1 MRTECPASGTHSFLE
16 IIRLQLFH
24 LSGIPHANGERMRIA
39 LILFLASALVARADE
54 NAAGRWEGTVQIP
67 SRELAL
73 IVDLAAASGNG
84 GNWQGSITIP
94 GLGIKG
100 APLADIAVKSDG
112 VVFSIKS
119 ALTDQRTGPAK
130 FNAHFVDDRKL
141 AGNFEQA
148 GNSASFA
155 LEKTGPAQVEAAP
168 HSTAI
173 AKEIEGEWK
182 GGYELFGYPRKV
194 TIKMQNRGA
203 QGATAEFVI
212 VGRKENKLP
221 VDHVAQEGEFLTI
234 DSHETGLSFEGR
246 AHKDEIQGTILQG
259 PLEIPVI
266 LRRTN

>member
-1 MRTECPASGTHSFLE
+1 M
-16 IIRLQLFH
+16 QL
-24 LSGIPHANGERMRIA
+24 GERMRIA
-39 LILFLASALVARADE
+39 FILLLASTLVSRADE
-54 NAAGRWEGTVQIP
+54 IAAGRWEGTVQIP
-67 SRELAL
+67 NRELVL
-73 IVDLAAASGNG
+73 VVDLAAGSDKGAG
-84 GNWQGSITIP
+84 WRGSITIP

-100 APLADIAVKSDG
+100 AALADIAVKSDG

-119 ALTDQRTGPAK
+119 ALTDQRVGPAK
-130 FNAHFVDDRKL
+130 FNAHFVSDRKL

-155 LEKTGPAQVEAAP
+155 LEKTGPAQVEAP
-168 HSTAI
+168 SHSTAI

-182 GGYELFGYPRKV
+182 GDYEIFGYPRKI

-203 QGATAEFVI
+203 EGATAEFVI

-246 AHKDEIQGTILQG
+246 ARKDEIQGTILQG
-259 PLEIPVI
+259 PFEIPVT

>member
-1 MRTECPASGTHSFLE
+1 MRVAF
-16 IIRLQLFH
+16 
-24 LSGIPHANGERMRIA
+24 
-39 LILFLASALVARADE
+39 ILLLASAFISRADE

-67 SRELAL
+67 GRPLEV
-73 IVDLAAASGNG
+73 IVDLAAKGDEG
-84 GNWQGSITIP
+84 GSQGSITIP

-100 APLADIAVKSDG
+100 APLSDIAVNGDN
-112 VVFSIKS
+112 VAFSMKS
-119 ALTDQRTGPAK
+119 ALADQRTGPAK
-130 FNAHFVDDRKL
+130 FNAHFVGGRKL

-168 HSTAI
+168 QSTAI

-194 TIKMQNRGA
+194 TIKIQNRGPE
-203 QGATAEFVI
+203 GATAEFVI

-221 VDHVAQEGEFLTI
+221 VDRVAQEGEFLTI

-246 AHKDEIQGTILQG
+246 ARKDEIQGTILQG
-259 PLEIPVI
+259 PLEIPVT

>member
-1 MRTECPASGTHSFLE
+1 M
-16 IIRLQLFH
+16 QM
-24 LSGIPHANGERMRIA
+24 GERMRIGF
-39 LILFLASALVARADE
+39 ILLLASALVSRADE

-67 SRELAL
+67 SRELML
-73 IVDLAAASGNG
+73 IVDLAAGSGDSG
-84 GNWQGSITIP
+84 GWQGSITIP

-100 APLADIAVKSDG
+100 APLTDIAVKSDD

-119 ALTDQRTGPAK
+119 ALADQRAEPAK
-130 FNAHFVDDRKL
+130 FKGHLDGDKKL

-148 GNSASFA
+148 GNSAPFA
-155 LEKTGPAQVEAAP
+155 LEKTGPPQVEPLP

-203 QGATAEFVI
+203 EGATAEFVI
-212 VGRKENKLP
+212 VGRKENKLS
-221 VDHVAQEGEFLTI
+221 VDRVVQEGEFLTI

-246 AHKDEIQGTILQG
+246 ARKGEIQGTILQG
-259 PLEIPVI
+259 PLEIPI
-266 LRRTN
+266 TLRRTN

>member
-1 MRTECPASGTHSFLE
+1 
-16 IIRLQLFH
+16 
-24 LSGIPHANGERMRIA
+24 MRIA
-39 LILFLASALVARADE
+39 FILFVASALVSRADE

-67 SRELAL
+67 SRELVL
-73 IVDLAAASGNG
+73 IVDLAAGGGDG

-94 GLGIKG
+94 GLAIKG
-100 APLADIAVKSDG
+100 APLTDIAVKSDG
-112 VVFSIKS
+112 VIFSIKS
-119 ALTDQRTGPAK
+119 ALADQRAGPAK
-130 FNAHFVDDRKL
+130 FNARFLGNGKL

-155 LEKTGPAQVEAAP
+155 LEKTGPAQVEAPP

-203 QGATAEFVI
+203 EGATAEFVI

-221 VDHVAQEGEFLTI
+221 VDRVAQEGEFLTI

-246 AHKDEIQGTILQG
+246 TRNGEIQGTILQG
-259 PLEIPVI
+259 PLEIPVT
-266 LRRTN
+266 LRRSD

>member
-1 MRTECPASGTHSFLE
+1 M
-16 IIRLQLFH
+16 QM
-24 LSGIPHANGERMRIA
+24 GERMRIA
-39 LILFLASALVARADE
+39 LILFFASALVSRADE

-67 SRELAL
+67 SRELVL
-73 IVDLAAASGNG
+73 IVDLAAGSGDG

-100 APLADIAVKSDG
+100 APLTDIAVNSDD

-119 ALTDQRTGPAK
+119 VLADQHAGPAK
-130 FNAHFVDDRKL
+130 FNGHFIGDGKL
-141 AGNFEQA
+141 SGNFEQA
-148 GNSASFA
+148 GNSAPFA
-155 LEKTGPAQVEAAP
+155 LEKTGSPQVEPAP

-173 AKEIEGEWK
+173 AKDIEGEWK
-182 GGYELFGYPRKV
+182 GGYELFGLPRKV

-203 QGATAEFVI
+203 EGATAEFVI

-221 VDHVAQEGEFLTI
+221 VDHVVQQGQFLTI

-246 AHKDEIQGTILQG
+246 ARKDEIQGTILQG
-259 PLEIPVI
+259 PLEIPVT